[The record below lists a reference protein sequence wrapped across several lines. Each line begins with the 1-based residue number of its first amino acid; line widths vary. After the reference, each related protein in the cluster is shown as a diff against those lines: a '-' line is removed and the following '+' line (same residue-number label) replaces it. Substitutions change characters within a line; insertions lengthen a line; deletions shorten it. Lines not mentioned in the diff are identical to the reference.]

1 MYYSGDFPGGP
12 VVENLLANAGYMGLI
27 PGWGLKVPRASGQ
40 LSPLLLCA
48 VLSRV

>member
-1 MYYSGDFPGGP
+1 M
-12 VVENLLANAGYMGLI
+12 VENLLANAGYMGLI